1 MKKRSIIFVIVL
13 IIVAVLAV
21 VVFWPKDDLSHLKK
35 TEEVPQETAAAMEI
49 VNSFIAA
56 VAKNDLKTAASYI
69 YVRDRTEMDRIM
81 EVLQQKPDIGS
92 LKPLGCNRL
101 VKSSHKDNLMV
112 HVYSEARKMSYAFVL
127 MKNANGKYQI
137 ADLGSSSRKP

>member
-1 MKKRSIIFVIVL
+1 MKKRSVFLAVAL
-13 IIVAVLAV
+13 IIAAALAV
-21 VVFWPKDDLSHLKK
+21 VVFWPQDDLNHLKK
-35 TEEVPQETAAAMEI
+35 TEEVPQETATAMEL

-56 VAKNDLKTAASYI
+56 VAKKDLKTAASYI

-81 EVLQQKPDIGS
+81 EVLHQKPDIGS
-92 LKPLGCNRL
+92 LKPLGCSRL
-101 VKSSHKDNLMV
+101 VKSSHKDNLIV